1 MASTSVPSSF
11 MGRLRQK
18 LVTYGELVMFSHTIF
33 SLPFAMIAMMLAA
46 SGLPDLRLF
55 AWLLLALFAGRNAAN
70 ALNRYVDQ
78 YYDGKNPRTQGR
90 HIPAGKV
97 NAWEALLLT
106 GLGYIVFVF
115 AAYQINVVCFI
126 LSPFALILFTLYSF
140 TKRFTWLCHMILGAT
155 CAGAPVGAW
164 IAVTGELAFTPLV
177 IAAVVALWVGGF
189 DIIYGTQD
197 IDFDRQIG
205 LHSVPAQ
212 FGFKGAIW
220 IARGMHFVM
229 WCLLASLPFYT
240 ELSWPFAIG
249 VGLSGMLLCFE
260 HYMVEPEHRKKMN
273 WAAYHVNQVISTLL
287 FITATLDIFWL

>member
-1 MASTSVPSSF
+1 MASTNTAE
-11 MGRLRQK
+11 RTLAK
-18 LVTYGELVMFSHTIF
+18 LHRKLITYGELVMFSHTIF

-46 SGLPDLRLF
+46 EGMPDYRIF
-55 AWLLLALFAGRNAAN
+55 IWLLVALFAGRNAAN

-78 YYDGKNPRTQGR
+78 YYDGKNPRTKGR
-90 HIPAGKV
+90 HIPSGSVKAS
-97 NAWEALLLT
+97 EALMLT
-106 GLGYIVFVF
+106 ALGYVVFVF

-126 LSPFALILFTLYSF
+126 LSPFALVLFTLNSF

-164 IAVTGELAFTPLV
+164 VAVTGDLAFTPLV

-197 IDFDRQIG
+197 IEFDKAIG

-212 FGFKGAIW
+212 FGFRGAIW

-229 WCLLASLPFYT
+229 WLLLASLPFYT
-240 ELSWPFAIG
+240 VLSWPFSVGVILSAI
-249 VGLSGMLLCFE
+249 LLIFE

-287 FITATLDIFWL
+287 LVTATVDIFWL